1 MTENIWNE
9 SAIEELGRKYN
20 HLYDSGENDDFSWVL
35 DEDKEVLNLN
45 KMKVMGDKKEQKK
58 ISEFNTDTVT
68 INQGLPSQIHGNSEE
83 ASLFLCLFNPRVQD
97 SKSIEKIKKNINV
110 RTYVNIENNNGDE
123 YFKNNDGYY
132 SHIIDNQNI
141 LAKEF
146 KYLKNHP
153 KANINK
159 LYYLSHYYYFLFEKD
174 GANGNKTKR
183 IKNIINDIFSKND
196 FNIDKLRICN
206 LELFAYR
213 TETRPKYKKYLFK
226 SGKSYKDL
234 KSSQYVA
241 NLIINRVKDE
251 TKDKPVF
258 IFRAYDEWSRVIKQ
272 ELGIQMGI
280 ISRGGKLSGK
290 NSKKVNKE
298 YNSLFKDCFYKF
310 ASRGGAITKNNIKA
324 ISTGKKIENSDYA
337 KIQSSILENKKEEET
352 NQTSE
357 KNSQN
362 GK

>member
-1 MTENIWNE
+1 MTENVWDNR
-9 SAIEELGRKYN
+9 AIEKLGGEYN
-20 HLYDSGENDDFSWVL
+20 KLYNSGENDDFSWVL

-45 KMKVMGDKKEQKK
+45 KMKVVGDKKEQKE

-68 INQGLPSQIHGNSEE
+68 IKKGLPSQVHGNPEE

-97 SKSIEKIKKNINV
+97 SKSIKKSKKNINV
-110 RTYVNIENNNGDE
+110 KTYVNIENNNDDE

-146 KYLKNHP
+146 KYLKDHP
-153 KANINK
+153 KTNINK
-159 LYYLSHYYYFLFEKD
+159 LYYLSHYYYFLFETD
-174 GANGNKTKR
+174 GAKGSKAKR
-183 IKNIINDIFSKND
+183 IKDIIDDTFSKND

-226 SGKSYKDL
+226 SGKSYRDL

-241 NLIINRVKDE
+241 NLIIDRVKDK

-272 ELGIQMGI
+272 ELGIRMEI
-280 ISRGGKLSGK
+280 ISRDEKLSGK

-310 ASRGGAITKNNIKA
+310 ASRGGSITKNNVKA
-324 ISTGKKIENSDYA
+324 ISTGKKIENSGYK

-352 NQTSE
+352 KQTSE